1 MSIIIIIAI
10 IISIIIIVV
19 DIIVTIICMILIGG
33 FQRWFNLTL
42 VNISADDADDY
53 TCVGVND
60 NIIAIVITMTITIMI
75 INNNNNN
82 NIPGSYKDMAYLGN
96 TGERRGS

>member
-53 TCVGVND
+53 TCVGVNIY
-60 NIIAIVITMTITIMI
+60 IIIITITIII
-75 INNNNNN
+75 INTDN
-82 NIPGSYKDMAYLGN
+82 NIPGSYKDISYLFVD

>member
-53 TCVGVND
+53 TCVGVNIY
-60 NIIAIVITMTITIMI
+60 IIIITIIITI
-75 INNNNNN
+75 INTNN
-82 NIPGSYKDMAYLGN
+82 NIL
-96 TGERRGS
+96 